1 MKTRKSFTG
10 SRFLSLVLISLIAFS
25 AQADDLR
32 ISKGKVTLDFATSAE
47 NHTGPYTI
55 QRSMGRFGQKEM
67 LGQTSKPLY
76 TNKAGEQAAS
86 MYYHITDAQGQP
98 VAMLSFDQQLLG
110 SGTYVFRPSDDMQ
123 QIHTSVD
130 ELHKQMFHEQFGKGR
145 YAVLFMPG
153 DYRQAGVMQ
162 VPYYM
167 HLAGLGKTP
176 YDVQIS
182 NVHTPAPLPNNNGTC
197 TFWRSLEN
205 FSVIGPET
213 YQEEETFLWAVSQ
226 AAPIRRVYSE
236 RTVKNQWLNGW
247 VSGGFTADCYFIAPA
262 GSDGQQQWYTRNTYL
277 GKGRGR
283 FKEGSWNFMFQGV
296 QLGPEAK
303 QDTYVDN
310 WDKGGNI
317 TFVPTTPVIREKP
330 FLFFDQEQQRYK
342 VFRPALR
349 REAVGV
355 TYTRMDM
362 GRGEA
367 FDLLDDFFIVRPGT
381 LASEINRQLAAGK
394 HILFQPGMFQLE
406 EPLRV
411 TRPGTIVM
419 GLGYTTLIPS
429 EQNPESALIIDDVD
443 GVTVCSLLFDA
454 HYSSRTLLR
463 VDGGDKTHQAN
474 PTLLADVFFRVGGFR
489 SAPVHVDCALDI
501 RANDVIG
508 DHFWI
513 WRADHGVRNS
523 VGWEV
528 NTAPYGLRVTG
539 NDVTIYGLF
548 NEHFQQYQTLW
559 EGERGRTYFY
569 QCETPYDAIHQDRYM
584 SENGNRAGYAAYK
597 VADNVQVHQAFGLG
611 IYDVYFKTDIR
622 MENSIEVPEHPGI
635 CIYHACNVS
644 LSDPGPRG
652 IGYVINGQVP
662 STFNTYRVC
671 RRWIDKYVG
680 GVITSHSQ
688 P

>member
-76 TNKAGEQAAS
+76 TDKAGEQAAS

-123 QIHTSVD
+123 QIHTSVE
-130 ELHKQMFHEQFGKGR
+130 ELHRQMFHEQFGKDR

-330 FLFFDQEQQRYK
+330 FLFFDQE
-342 VFRPALR
+342 
-349 REAVGV
+349 
-355 TYTRMDM
+355 
-362 GRGEA
+362 
-367 FDLLDDFFIVRPGT
+367 
-381 LASEINRQLAAGK
+381 
-394 HILFQPGMFQLE
+394 
-406 EPLRV
+406 
-411 TRPGTIVM
+411 
-419 GLGYTTLIPS
+419 
-429 EQNPESALIIDDVD
+429 
-443 GVTVCSLLFDA
+443 
-454 HYSSRTLLR
+454 
-463 VDGGDKTHQAN
+463 
-474 PTLLADVFFRVGGFR
+474 
-489 SAPVHVDCALDI
+489 
-501 RANDVIG
+501 
-508 DHFWI
+508 
-513 WRADHGVRNS
+513 
-523 VGWEV
+523 
-528 NTAPYGLRVTG
+528 
-539 NDVTIYGLF
+539 
-548 NEHFQQYQTLW
+548 
-559 EGERGRTYFY
+559 
-569 QCETPYDAIHQDRYM
+569 
-584 SENGNRAGYAAYK
+584 
-597 VADNVQVHQAFGLG
+597 
-611 IYDVYFKTDIR
+611 
-622 MENSIEVPEHPGI
+622 
-635 CIYHACNVS
+635 
-644 LSDPGPRG
+644 
-652 IGYVINGQVP
+652 
-662 STFNTYRVC
+662 
-671 RRWIDKYVG
+671 
-680 GVITSHSQ
+680 
-688 P
+688 